1 LDSIHVSLRLSRD
14 AWERYSEEA
23 AALGLALG
31 TYLRSRLEHVDRY
44 VENEL
49 ALRAR
54 PVQPASGPGP
64 GTPAP
69 LSQSVQLEMLLVLRQ
84 IARPQMVDMAR
95 AELKRIGL
103 EPWSSLGPPE
113 R

>member
-1 LDSIHVSLRLSRD
+1 LESIHVSLRLSRD
-14 AWERYSEEA
+14 AWERYSDEA
-23 AALGLALG
+23 TALGVALG
-31 TYLRSRLEHVDRY
+31 TYLRNRLEHVDRY

-54 PVQPASGPGP
+54 PVQPASAPCPGAS
-64 GTPAP
+64 AP
-69 LSQSVQLEMLLVLRQ
+69 LAQSVHLEMLLILRQ